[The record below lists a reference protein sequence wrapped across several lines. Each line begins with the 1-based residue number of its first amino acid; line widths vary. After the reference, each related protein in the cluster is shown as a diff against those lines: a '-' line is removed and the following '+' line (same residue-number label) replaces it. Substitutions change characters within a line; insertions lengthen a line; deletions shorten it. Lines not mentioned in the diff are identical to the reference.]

1 MDIGKTALDLNSALG
16 SLLGVVRAFVIFC
29 TNEEGYPFETSTDTQ
44 TSAVS
49 EHTSHI
55 FATLSNFNKLNMC
68 GIRNPRTAHNAHAT
82 DDLRI
87 TAGGHFLVV
96 IVM

>member
-1 MDIGKTALDLNSALG
+1 MAVDLNSTPG

-29 TNEEGYPFETSTDTQ
+29 TNEEGYLLETGTDTQ

-49 EHTSHI
+49 EHTSNI
-55 FATLSNFNKLNMC
+55 FATISNFNKLNMC
-68 GIRNPRTAHNAHAT
+68 GIRNPRTTCDAHAT

-87 TAGGHFLVV
+87 TAGGHFLV

>member
-1 MDIGKTALDLNSALG
+1 MDLNSASG

-29 TNEEGYPFETSTDTQ
+29 TNEEGYPLETSTDTQ
-44 TSAVS
+44 TSAVC
-49 EHTSHI
+49 EHTSNI

-68 GIRNPRTAHNAHAT
+68 GIRNPTTARDAHAT

-96 IVM
+96 TAM